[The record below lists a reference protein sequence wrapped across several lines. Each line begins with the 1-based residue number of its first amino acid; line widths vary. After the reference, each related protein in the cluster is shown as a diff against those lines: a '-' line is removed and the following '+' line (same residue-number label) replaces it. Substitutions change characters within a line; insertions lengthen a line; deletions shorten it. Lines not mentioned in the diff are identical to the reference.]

1 MHAPSIRTR
10 RIVSRSG
17 GPVAVLLAG
26 LLVWQGSNAAFTAET
41 HNNGNNWDAGSLV
54 LTDDDAGGAMFGVS
68 NMVPGSSASK
78 CIRVTANSTVPG
90 LVRTY
95 VSSLT
100 AGGLEDNITM
110 LVEQGT
116 GGTFADCTG
125 FTATASHAAE
135 PLSTIF
141 TDHGNF
147 TNGVLGWAKGSG
159 VETKTYKFTWTF
171 DVGTLTEA
179 EVNALQGTDVGAN
192 FEWELQ
198 ND

>member
-1 MHAPSIRTR
+1 MRAPSLRIR
-10 RIVSRSG
+10 RIAALSAA
-17 GPVAVLLAG
+17 PVAVLLAG
-26 LLVWQGSNAAFTAET
+26 SMVWQGSNGAFTAET
-41 HNNGNNWDAGSLV
+41 HNNGNNWDAGSLL
-54 LTDDDAGGAMFGVS
+54 LTDDDSGGAMFGVT
-68 NMVPGSSASK
+68 NMVPGSTGSK
-78 CIRVTANSTVPG
+78 CIVVTANSTVAG

-116 GGTFADCTG
+116 GGTFASCTG
-125 FTATASHAAE
+125 FTAAASHAAE
-135 PLSTIF
+135 SLSTIF

-147 TNGVLGWAKGSG
+147 TNGVLGWAKGAG

-171 DVGTLTEA
+171 DVGALTEA

-198 ND
+198 NS

>member
-1 MHAPSIRTR
+1 MRAPSIRTR

-41 HNNGNNWDAGSLV
+41 HNNGNNWDAGSLL
-54 LTDDDAGGAMFGVS
+54 LTDDDAGGAMFGIT
-68 NMVPGSSASK
+68 NMVPGSTGSK
-78 CIRVTANSTVPG
+78 CIVVTATSTVAG
-90 LVRTY
+90 VVKTY

-110 LVEQGT
+110 LVQQGT
-116 GGTFADCTG
+116 GGSFADCTG
-125 FTATASHAAE
+125 FTVAATE
-135 PLSTIF
+135 PVQSLSTMY
-141 TDHGNF
+141 TDHGSF
-147 TNGVLGWAKGSG
+147 TNGVLSWAKGTG
-159 VETKTYKFTWTF
+159 AETKTYKFTWVF
-171 DVGTLTEA
+171 NVGTLTEA

-198 ND
+198 NN